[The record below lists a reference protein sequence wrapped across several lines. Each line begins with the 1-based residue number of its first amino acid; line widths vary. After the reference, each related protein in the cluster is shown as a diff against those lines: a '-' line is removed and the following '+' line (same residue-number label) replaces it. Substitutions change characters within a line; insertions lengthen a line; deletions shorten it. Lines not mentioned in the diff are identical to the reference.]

1 MPDFR
6 LRLTVPNPIPESSA
20 KSTFYWSSG
29 APGSFDSTYR
39 LWSNGLRPQFGG
51 LGPQLGGL
59 GPVTEP
65 NIDFVRIA
73 AAVFTAD
80 RSTPRKLGGSN
91 WNSRDIGVTVPVG
104 APDRW
109 RLAREDLESLLK
121 LLTGDTWR
129 IEFIQSYA
137 PKEPMAKF
145 VPGAEMVVLLSGGA
159 DSAIGALK
167 SRQDAGPGGHILV
180 SHVGAT
186 NLAPIQRAVASTV
199 EQLVPGVPQKHLQVR
214 FGRKSHQING
224 ARFLSESSSR
234 SRSLLFLAFGLAVAS
249 RDGLPLWIPEN
260 GFASLNPPLGPERRG
275 SLSTRTTHPA
285 FLEGLATVLEAVG
298 AQSIIV
304 NPFIGQTKGEM
315 FAEVAVRFGKEEASK
330 FLSLTH
336 SCGWTGQ
343 RAFGISMR
351 RQCGVCF
358 GCVVRKAS
366 FHASG
371 IEDGTEYIVPVPGTS
386 LEASLQRSSI
396 ESSVRA
402 FARRGIRT
410 HDIAAMGLPP
420 SYPSR
425 DAFDLCKR
433 GLAELEGLDL

>member
-1 MPDFR
+1 MPEFR
-6 LRLTVPNPIPESSA
+6 LELMVPDPIPA
-20 KSTFYWSSG
+20 GRANSTFYWSSN
-29 APGSFDSTYR
+29 ARGSFESTY
-39 LWSNGLRPQFGG
+39 GPD
-51 LGPQLGGL
+51 LGRL
-59 GPVTEP
+59 GPVAYP

-73 AAVFTAD
+73 AAAFTAD
-80 RSTPRKLGGSN
+80 RSTPRKGGGSN
-91 WNSRDIGVTVPVG
+91 WNSRDIGLTVPVNL
-104 APDRW
+104 PERW
-109 RLAREDLESLLK
+109 RSVGEDLGSLLG
-121 LLTGDTWR
+121 LLTGDSWR
-129 IEFIQSYA
+129 LQFVPSFG
-137 PKEPMAKF
+137 PKEPVAQF
-145 VPGAEMVVLLSGGA
+145 APGAERAVLVSGGA
-159 DSAIGALK
+159 DSAIGALR
-167 SRQDAGPGGHILV
+167 SRQTVGPAGHILV

-186 NLAPIQRAVASTV
+186 ILAPIQRDVASGV
-199 EQLVPGVPQKHLQVR
+199 EKLVPGVPQEHVQIGFRRKQRQV
-214 FGRKSHQING
+214 NG
-224 ARFLSESSSR
+224 VAFPSEPSSR

-249 RDGLPLWIPEN
+249 REGVPLWIPEN
-260 GFASLNPPLGPERRG
+260 GFASLNPPLGAERRG

-285 FLEGLATVLEAVG
+285 FLEGLSMILEAVG
-298 AQSIIV
+298 AQSTII
-304 NPFIGQTKGEM
+304 NPFSGQTKCEM
-315 FAEVAVRFGKEEASK
+315 FAEVAAQFGKEDASE

-351 RQCGVCF
+351 RQCGICF

-371 IEDGTEYIVPVPGTS
+371 IEDGTDYIVPVPGTP

-433 GLAELEGLDL
+433 GLAELKGLHS

>member
-6 LRLTVPNPIPESSA
+6 LELTVPDPIPEGRA
-20 KSTFYWSSG
+20 TYTFYWSSN
-29 APGSFDSTYR
+29 AQDSFESTY
-39 LWSNGLRPQFGG
+39 GPH
-51 LGPQLGGL
+51 LGRL
-59 GPVTEP
+59 GPVASP

-73 AAVFTAD
+73 VAAFTAD
-80 RSTPRKLGGSN
+80 RSTPRGGGGSN
-91 WNSRDIGVTVPVG
+91 WNSRDIGLVVPVDS
-104 APDRW
+104 PDRW
-109 RLAREDLESLLK
+109 CSVGDDVTSLLG
-121 LLTGDTWR
+121 LLTGDSWR
-129 IEFIQSYA
+129 LEFVRDHG
-137 PKEPMAKF
+137 PKEPVAKF
-145 VPGAEMVVLLSGGA
+145 VPGAERVVLVSGGA
-159 DSAIGALK
+159 DSAIGAIR
-167 SRQDAGPGGHILV
+167 SRQTVGPGGHLLV

-186 NLAPIQRAVASTV
+186 ILAPIQREVASGA
-199 EQLVPGVPQKHLQVR
+199 EKLVPGVPQEHLQIGFR
-214 FGRKSHQING
+214 RKQRQVNG
-224 ARFLSESSSR
+224 AAFLSEPSSR

-249 RDGLPLWIPEN
+249 REGVPLWIPEN
-260 GFASLNPPLGPERRG
+260 GFASLNPPLGAERRG

-285 FLEGLATVLEAVG
+285 FLEGLSMILEAVG

-315 FAEVAVRFGKEEASK
+315 FAEMAAQFSKEEASK
-330 FLSLTH
+330 FLSVTH

-366 FHASG
+366 FHTSG
-371 IEDGTEYIVPVPGTS
+371 IEDGTDYIVPVPGTP
-386 LEASLQRSSI
+386 LDTLLQRSSI

-402 FARRGIRT
+402 FARRDIRT
-410 HDIAAMGLPP
+410 HDIAAMGLPT

-433 GLAELEGLDL
+433 GLAELEGLYS

>member
-6 LRLTVPNPIPESSA
+6 LELMLPDPIPEGRA
-20 KSTFYWSSG
+20 TSTFYWSSNDR
-29 APGSFDSTYR
+29 GSFESTY
-39 LWSNGLRPQFGG
+39 GPY
-51 LGPQLGGL
+51 LGRL
-59 GPVTEP
+59 GPVASP

-80 RSTPRKLGGSN
+80 RSTPRKGGGSN
-91 WNSRDIGVTVPVG
+91 WNSRDIGLTVPVNS
-104 APDRW
+104 PDRW
-109 RLAREDLESLLK
+109 RSISENLGSLLG
-121 LLTGDTWR
+121 LLTGDSWR
-129 IEFIQSYA
+129 LEFVPSYG
-137 PKEPMAKF
+137 PKEPVAKF
-145 VPGAEMVVLLSGGA
+145 TPGAERIVLVSGGA
-159 DSAIGALK
+159 DSAIGALR
-167 SRQDAGPGGHILV
+167 SRQTVGPGGHILV

-186 NLAPIQRAVASTV
+186 ILAPIQREVASAA
-199 EQLVPGVPQKHLQVR
+199 ENLVPGVPQEHLQIGFR
-214 FGRKSHQING
+214 RKQRQVNG
-224 ARFLSESSSR
+224 VAFPSEPSSR
-234 SRSLLFLAFGLAVAS
+234 SRSILFLAFGLAVAS
-249 RDGLPLWIPEN
+249 REGVPLWIPEN
-260 GFASLNPPLGPERRG
+260 GFASLNPPLGAERRG

-285 FLEGLATVLEAVG
+285 FLEGLAVILDAVG
-298 AQSIIV
+298 AQSTIV

-315 FAEVAVRFGKEEASK
+315 FAEVAAQFGNEEASK

-371 IEDGTEYIVPVPGTS
+371 IEDDTDYIVPVPGNP
-386 LEASLQRSSI
+386 LEASLQGSSI

-402 FARRGIRT
+402 FARRGISP

-425 DAFDLCKR
+425 DAFELCKR
-433 GLAELEGLDL
+433 GLVELEGLYS

>member
-1 MPDFR
+1 MPNFR
-6 LRLTVPNPIPESSA
+6 LQLAVPNPIPESSA
-20 KSTFYWSSG
+20 RSTFYWPSG
-29 APGSFDSTYR
+29 SPGSFDSTYR
-39 LWSNGLRPQFGG
+39 LWSSGLRPHLGG
-51 LGPQLGGL
+51 LGPHLGGL
-59 GPVTEP
+59 GPVAGT

-80 RSTPRKLGGSN
+80 RSTPRKRGGSN
-91 WNSRDIGVTVPVG
+91 WNSRYIGLTVPVG

-109 RLAREDLESLLK
+109 HLVSEDLESLLNM
-121 LLTGDTWR
+121 LTGDRWG
-129 IEFIQSYA
+129 IEFVHSHVS
-137 PKEPMAKF
+137 KEPIAKL

-167 SRQDAGPGGHILV
+167 SRQDVGPSGHILV

-186 NLAPIQRAVASTV
+186 ILAPIQREVASTV
-199 EQLVPGVPQKHLQVR
+199 ERLVPGVPQEHWQIR
-214 FGRKSHQING
+214 FSRKTRQING
-224 ARFLSESSSR
+224 QRFLSESSSR

-260 GFASLNPPLGPERRG
+260 GFASLNPPLGPDRRG

-285 FLEGLATVLEAVG
+285 FLEGLTAVLEAVG
-298 AQSIIV
+298 AQSTIV

-315 FAEVAVRFGKEEASK
+315 FAEVAAQFGKEEASK

-343 RAFGISMR
+343 RAFGMSMR
-351 RQCGVCF
+351 RHCGVCF

-371 IEDGTEYIVPVPGTS
+371 VEDGTDYIVPVAGTP

-410 HDIAAMGLPP
+410 HDIAVMGLPL
-420 SYPSR
+420 SYSSR

>member
-6 LRLTVPNPIPESSA
+6 LQLTVPSPIPESSA

-29 APGSFDSTYR
+29 APSSFDSTYR
-39 LWSNGLRPQFGG
+39 LWSSGLRPQFGG
-51 LGPQLGGL
+51 LGPQLAGL
-59 GPVTEP
+59 GPVAAP

-80 RSTPRKLGGSN
+80 RSTPRKRGGSN
-91 WNSRDIGVTVPVG
+91 WNRREIGVTVPVNT
-104 APDRW
+104 PDRW
-109 RLAREDLESLLK
+109 RSVSEDLESLLK

-129 IEFIQSYA
+129 IEFVHSFA
-137 PKEPMAKF
+137 PKEPVAKF
-145 VPGAEMVVLLSGGA
+145 VPGAEKVVLLSGGA

-167 SRQDAGPGGHILV
+167 SRQVVGPGGHILV

-186 NLAPIQRAVASTV
+186 NLAPIQRDVASTV
-199 EQLVPGVPQKHLQVR
+199 EQLVPGVPQEHLQIR
-214 FGRKSHQING
+214 FSRKTRQING
-224 ARFLSESSSR
+224 VRFPSESSSR

-285 FLEGLATVLEAVG
+285 FLDGLSVILEAVG
-298 AQSIIV
+298 AQSTIV
-304 NPFIGQTKGEM
+304 NPFTALTKGEM
-315 FAEVAVRFGKEEASK
+315 FAEVAELVGKAEASK

-336 SCGWTGQ
+336 SCGMTGQ
-343 RAFGISMR
+343 RAFGIPVR
-351 RQCGVCF
+351 TQCGVCF

-366 FHASG
+366 FQASG
-371 IEDGTEYIVPVPGTS
+371 IEDGTNYIVPDAGTR
-386 LEASLQRSSI
+386 LEAWLRSNSI
-396 ESSVRA
+396 ESSVR
-402 FARRGIRT
+402 FFVRRGIRT
-410 HDIAAMGLPP
+410 HAIAAMALPP
-420 SYPSR
+420 SYSTR

-433 GLAELEGLDL
+433 GLVELQGLDL